1 MGKHHRVFQEI
12 PKWLPPSRDHE
23 HQIELILGSNPPNK
37 MPYRYHHQQKGEI
50 ENMVQDMLDLGIIQ
64 PRRCSF
70 SASVVTV
77 RRKDNAWRMC
87 RDYIDLHKIT
97 INDKYLIPNI
107 DELIDELHGVAY
119 FTKLYLKSGYH
130 QIRLREDIPKTT
142 FRTHEGHYELLV
154 IDLGS
159 TNVLSTFQNL
169 MNIIF

>member
-1 MGKHHRVFQEI
+1 LGKHHRVFQEI

-37 MPYRYHHQQKGEI
+37 IPYRYPHQQKGKI
-50 ENMVQDMLDLGIIQ
+50 EKMVQDMLDLGIIQ

-87 RDYIDLHKIT
+87 HDYIDLNKIT
-97 INDKYLIPNI
+97 IRDEFLIPNI

-119 FTKLYLKSGYH
+119 FTS
-130 QIRLREDIPKTT
+130 
-142 FRTHEGHYELLV
+142 
-154 IDLGS
+154 
-159 TNVLSTFQNL
+159 
-169 MNIIF
+169 